1 MVEVPHTRCQL
12 FCLQWLAVALPTTTG
27 TSAHHCLQELSKSF
41 ESTLEA
47 LVKKNNR
54 EIEKSESTFAQEMR
68 QELRRKRQMQVP
80 QHSTTT
86 SQRSTTTS

>member
-1 MVEVPHTRCQL
+1 M
-12 FCLQWLAVALPTTTG
+12 ALPTTTG
-27 TSAHHCLQELSKSF
+27 PPAHHCLQELSKSF

-68 QELRRKRQMQVP
+68 QELRRKKQIQSKDLKSFQASQKAEEKRV
-80 QHSTTT
+80 TIKACLLYT
-86 SQRSTTTS
+86 SPSPRDS